1 MTRILRILVPVVLL
15 TLLTAI
21 SQAQNAAT
29 SELHVTVKDPK
40 GAVVTNATVA
50 ARDEGKAFERSTS
63 ANSDGEYHLIALPP
77 GTYTVSVQA
86 PGFAKV
92 EVKNVTVTVGQS
104 AELPVALTISAGQTS
119 ITVTSEAALIETTRT
134 STTETVDQ
142 RSIDNLPINGRNYI
156 DFTKTNS
163 QVVRDNAPSIGAAPT
178 SGLNFGGQRARA
190 NLVNVDGADAIDNS
204 TNGVRSTVSQE
215 AVKEFQIITNGY
227 AAEYG
232 RASGGVVNIVT
243 RSGSNDMHGSVFG
256 FLRSRKFQAVN
267 RFSNVKDPAYT
278 RVQAGF
284 ALGGAIKKDKT
295 FYYFAYEGTRR
306 HETGFSSIGANNY
319 GLTAFD
325 ASPFFSPAPV
335 GSIQVTPQ
343 QAAFLTAIE
352 PLFPGLPAPLQAGIQ
367 KYVFLAGGGSGIG
380 VNGTD
385 PNGFAFITP
394 PVPNQLKQ
402 FPTSCNSV
410 NLTCQGLPAS
420 FLSLSSQAGNFPVF
434 EGTSVY
440 SLRLDHNVNA
450 NNQLTL
456 RGNVSPSTV
465 NGIEVN
471 GQNETFG
478 QNAYSRTSAQTFRDV
493 AGVVQDTWV
502 LGNNKV
508 NELRFQ
514 YARRGLLFNYS
525 SGPGGGN
532 LAANVTGFGFLGRE
546 PFSFIRR
553 TEERYQGTDNFSW
566 SIGSHDTKFGVD
578 FNYLPLSAT
587 FTVNY
592 GGVINFGGLDASS
605 LGFPDLTTLLGT
617 TFPGFSPVQTY
628 GLGIPS
634 TFIQGIGNP
643 HDAFSNKPL
652 GFFWQDSWKI
662 RHNITLNYGVR
673 YDIEF
678 SPKFPPPTG
687 IPGAAYNALRIQK
700 GVQDDKNNFAPRVG
714 LAWDPAGDGKTVIR
728 ASYGIFYDHP
738 LLGLYFLGDASDGS
752 KTGQLLFAGGSPC
765 TAGSTKPSPFNL
777 NATNIFQGILGVTG
791 CLPPGVDPVV
801 AFGYNKDQQRFDPS
815 LTSSLFINQNYVNAG
830 FPLVFQP
837 FGFPQAKNFVFAYS
851 NQANLT
857 VERDLG
863 KGFGISI
870 AYNFNG
876 GRHLNRP
883 INANPVHGDLL
894 VANWRNAVAAANAQM
909 LSPTDPNYP
918 SNPLFVG
925 SADPSVFAPCG
936 AIGPSPSQFYV
947 PAALVSFFRPSGLN
961 PSLTSVFAPCLPFA
975 AAVMASEGLGL
986 GANGG
991 HCDPT
996 TPGSCVPV
1004 PFSDM
1009 AANYSNGSSFYHG
1022 FSVNLRKN
1030 FTSHYQFLAS
1040 YTWSHAIDDS
1050 TDLQSPLSPQDS
1062 FHPEAERATSTFDQ
1076 RHRFVFSGVYNT
1088 GRVGGGG
1095 MRSALLSGW
1104 TFAPIID
1111 VASGRP
1117 FNIITTQDTTFQF
1130 APSEARPNVV
1140 PAGTPKTSCGDAPV
1154 ASKYSPTGFLQV
1166 PCFIDGSLAG
1176 NLGRNKGIRPWTLFN
1191 DIRVARTFPLG
1202 ERFSLEGI
1210 MDLFNIAN
1218 RYNVADINPLYS
1230 QAGTATAASDPRQF
1244 QFALR
1249 LKW

>member
-1 MTRILRILVPVVLL
+1 MRRLLKFLASIVLL
-15 TLLTAI
+15 TLL
-21 SQAQNAAT
+21 SVFSWAQNAAT
-29 SELHVTVKDPK
+29 SELHVTVRDPK
-40 GAVVTNATVA
+40 GAVVTNAAVA
-50 ARDEGKAFERSTS
+50 ARDEGKAFERSTT
-63 ANSDGEYHLIALPP
+63 ANSDGDYHLIALPP
-77 GTYTVSVQA
+77 GVYAITVEA
-86 PGFAKV
+86 PGFAKA
-92 EVKNVTVTVGQS
+92 EVKDVTVTVGQS
-104 AELPVALTISAGQTS
+104 AELPVQLTISAGQTS
-119 ITVTSEAALIETTRT
+119 ITVTSEAALVETTRT

-163 QVVRDNAPSIGAAPT
+163 QVVKDNAPSIGAAPT

-243 RSGSNDMHGSVFG
+243 RSGSNDLHGSVFG
-256 FLRSRKFQAVN
+256 YLRNRKFQAVN
-267 RFSNVKDPAYT
+267 PFSTVKDPAYT

-284 ALGGAIKKDKT
+284 ALGGAIRKDKT

-306 HETGFSSIGANNY
+306 HETGFSSIGADHY
-319 GLTAFD
+319 GLTPFD
-325 ASPFFSPAPV
+325 ASPFFGAPSGTFNV
-335 GSIQVTPQ
+335 QVTPQ
-343 QAAFLTAIE
+343 QAGFLTAVE
-352 PLFPGLPAPLQAGIQ
+352 PLYPGLGPLQAGIQ
-367 KYVFLAGGGSGIG
+367 KYIFLAGGGSAIG
-380 VNGTD
+380 VDGAY
-385 PNGFAFITP
+385 PASFALIAP
-394 PVPNQLKQ
+394 PVPNQLQQ
-402 FPTSCNSV
+402 FPTSCNSA

-420 FLSLSSQAGNFPVF
+420 FLSLGSQAGNFPVF

-440 SLRLDHNVNA
+440 SLRLDHNVSA

-478 QNAYSRTSAQTFRDV
+478 QNAYSRTSAQTFRDA
-493 AGVVQDTWV
+493 AGVAQDTQV

-525 SGPGGGN
+525 SGPGGAN

-546 PFSFIRR
+546 PFTFIRR

-605 LGFPDLTTLLGT
+605 LRFPDLTSLLGA
-617 TFPGFSPVQTY
+617 TFPGFSPVQAY

-652 GFFWQDSWKI
+652 GLFWQDSWKI

-673 YDIEF
+673 YDVEF
-678 SPKFPPPTG
+678 SPKFAPPTG
-687 IPGAAYNALRIQK
+687 IPGAAYDALRIQK

-714 LAWDPAGDGKTVIR
+714 LAWDPAGDGKTVMR
-728 ASYGIFYDHP
+728 ASYGVFYDHP

-765 TAGSTKPSPFNL
+765 TAGGPAPSPFNL
-777 NATNIFQGILGVTG
+777 NATNIFQGILGVSG
-791 CLPPGVDPVV
+791 CLPVDPVA
-801 AFGYNKDQQRFDPS
+801 AFGYEKDQQRFDPS

-851 NQANLT
+851 NQVNLT

-863 KGFGISI
+863 KGFGISV

-894 VANWRNAVAAANAQM
+894 VANWRNAVAVANAQG

-925 SADPSVFAPCG
+925 SADPAVFAPCG
-936 AIGPSPSQFYV
+936 AAGPSPSQFYV

-961 PSLTSVFAPCLPFA
+961 PSLTGVFAPCLPLA
-975 AAVMASEGLGL
+975 AAVMANEGLGL

-996 TPGSCVPV
+996 APGSCVPV

-1088 GRVGGGG
+1088 GRISGGGVRG
-1095 MRSALLSGW
+1095 ALLSGW
-1104 TFAPIID
+1104 TFAPIVD

-1140 PAGTPKTSCGDAPV
+1140 PAGAAKTSCGDAPV
-1154 ASKYSPTGFLQV
+1154 ASHFSPTGFLQV
-1166 PCFIDGSLAG
+1166 PCFIDGNLAG
-1176 NLGRNKGIRPWTLFN
+1176 NLSRNRGLRPWTLFN

-1218 RYNVADINPLYS
+1218 RYNVADVNPLYS
-1230 QAGTATAASDPRQF
+1230 QAGVATAASDPRQF

>member
-1 MTRILRILVPVVLL
+1 MTSTAMRTTRFLRFLAPVVVLASL
-15 TLLTAI
+15 ISI

-40 GAVVTNATVA
+40 GAVVTSASVS
-50 ARDEGKAFERSTS
+50 ARNEGKGFERSTT
-63 ANSDGEYHLIALPP
+63 ANTDGDYHLIALPP
-77 GTYTVSVQA
+77 GVYTVVVEA
-86 PGFAKV
+86 AGFAKA
-92 EVKNVTVTVGQS
+92 EVKNVTITVGQS
-104 AELPVALTISAGQTS
+104 AELPVALAISGGQTS
-119 ITVTSEAALIETTRT
+119 ITVTSEAELIETTRT
-134 STTETVDQ
+134 STTETVNQ

-163 QVVRDNAPSIGAAPT
+163 QVVADNAPSIGAAPT

-227 AAEYG
+227 SAEYG

-256 FLRSRKFQAVN
+256 FLRNRKFQAVN

-278 RVQAGF
+278 RAQAGF
-284 ALGGAIKKDKT
+284 ALGGPIKKDKT
-295 FYYFAYEGTRR
+295 YYYFAYEVTRR
-306 HETGFSSIGANNY
+306 HETGFSFIGGDQY
-319 GLTAFD
+319 GLTPFD
-325 ASPFFSPAPV
+325 ASAYFGAPAGTFNV
-335 GSIQVTPQ
+335 QVTPQ
-343 QAAFLTAIE
+343 QAQFLANPPAV
-352 PLFPGLPAPLQAGIQ
+352 PLAALQQYI
-367 KYVFLAGGGSGIG
+367 FLAGGASGIA
-380 VNGTD
+380 VNRSY
-385 PNGFAFITP
+385 PAAFALISP
-394 PVPNQLKQ
+394 GGSLQQ
-402 FPTSCNSV
+402 FPTSCNPL
-410 NLTCQGLPAS
+410 NTTCNGLPSGFLGLAS
-420 FLSLSSQAGNFPVF
+420 QSGNFPVF

-440 SLRLDHNVNA
+440 SLRLDHKISA
-450 NNQLTL
+450 NNQLQL

-478 QNAYSRTSAQTFRDV
+478 QNAYSRTSQQTFRD
-493 AGVVQDTWV
+493 ATGVLQDTAV

-508 NELRFQ
+508 NEATFQ
-514 YARRGLLFNYS
+514 YARRGLNFNFS

-532 LAANVTGFGFLGRE
+532 LAANITGFAFIGRE
-546 PFSFIRR
+546 PFSFIKR
-553 TEERYQGTDNFSW
+553 TEERFQFKDNLSW
-566 SIGSHDTKFGVD
+566 SVGRHDMKFGGD

-592 GGVINFGGLDASS
+592 GGVINFGGLSASAVGLS
-605 LGFPDLTTLLGT
+605 GFPS
-617 TFPGFSPVQTY
+617 FSPVQAY

-634 TFIQGIGNP
+634 TFVQGIGNP

-662 RHNITLNYGVR
+662 RQNLTLNYGVR

-678 SPKFPPPTG
+678 GPKFAPPAG
-687 IPGAAYNALRIQK
+687 LAAAAYNALGIQK
-700 GVQDDKNNFAPRVG
+700 GVQNDKNNFAPRIG

-728 ASYGIFYDHP
+728 SSYGIFYDHP

-752 KTGQLLFAGGSPC
+752 KTSQLLFFGGSPC
-765 TAGSTKPSPFNL
+765 DGSAPGDPNNL
-777 NATNIFQGILGVTG
+777 NATNIFQGTLGLPG
-791 CLPPGVDPVV
+791 CFPAAGPAL
-801 AFGYNKDQQRFDPS
+801 GYQSDQQRFDAFLP
-815 LTSSLFINQNYVNAG
+815 TSLFINQGYLAAG
-830 FPLVFQP
+830 LPLISQP

-863 KGFGISI
+863 KGFGISV

-876 GRHLNRP
+876 GRHINRP
-883 INANPVHGDLL
+883 INANPVRGDLL
-894 VANWRNAVAAANAQM
+894 VNNWRAALAASAITSTTDPRAVNVCGVGPAGPYIPAAVA
-909 LSPTDPNYP
+909 
-918 SNPLFVG
+918 
-925 SADPSVFAPCG
+925 
-936 AIGPSPSQFYV
+936 
-947 PAALVSFFRPSGLN
+947 SFFRPGGVN
-961 PSLTSVFAPCLPFA
+961 PSLTPFVPAPCLGLVNQVLKA
-975 AAVMASEGLGL
+975 EGLGF
-986 GANGG
+986 GPNRSA
-991 HCDPT
+991 CDPT
-996 TPGSCVPV
+996 AGNCVSI
-1004 PFSDM
+1004 PFSDQ
-1009 AANYSNGSSFYHG
+1009 AANYSNGSSVYHG
-1022 FSVNLRKN
+1022 LSVNLRKR
-1030 FTSHYQFLAS
+1030 FTTHYQFLAS

-1062 FHPEAERATSTFDQ
+1062 FNPAAERSTSTFDQ
-1076 RHRFVFSGVYNT
+1076 RHRFVFSGSLDT
-1088 GRVGGGG
+1088 GHVGQGG
-1095 MRSALLSGW
+1095 MGSKLLSDW
-1104 TFAPIID
+1104 TLAPIID

-1140 PAGTPKTSCGDAPV
+1140 AAGTPATSCGDAPV

-1166 PCFIDGSLAG
+1166 PCFIDGGLAG

-1191 DIRVARTFPLG
+1191 DLRVARTFPLG

-1218 RYNVADINPLYS
+1218 RYNVADLNPLYS
-1230 QAGTATAASDPRQF
+1230 VAGTPTAASDPRQF

>member
-86 PGFAKV
+86 PGFAKA

-142 RSIDNLPINGRNYI
+142 RSIDSLPINGRNYI

-163 QVVRDNAPSIGAAPT
+163 QVVADNAPSIGAAPT

-215 AVKEFQIITNGY
+215 AVKEFQIITSGY

-267 RFSNVKDPAYT
+267 RFSNVKSPAYT
-278 RVQAGF
+278 RAQAGF
-284 ALGGAIKKDKT
+284 ALGGPIKKDKT
-295 FYYFAYEGTRR
+295 YYYFAYEVTRR
-306 HETGFSSIGANNY
+306 HETGFSFIGGDKY
-319 GLTAFD
+319 GLTPFD
-325 ASPFFSPAPV
+325 ASAYFGAPAGTFNV
-335 GSIQVTPQ
+335 QVTPQ
-343 QAAFLTAIE
+343 QAQFLANPPAV
-352 PLFPGLPAPLQAGIQ
+352 PLAALQQYI
-367 KYVFLAGGGSGIG
+367 FLAGGASGIA
-380 VNGTD
+380 VNRSY
-385 PNGFAFITP
+385 PAAFALISP
-394 PVPNQLKQ
+394 GGSLQQ
-402 FPTSCNSV
+402 FPTSCNPV
-410 NLTCQGLPAS
+410 NITCNGLPTG
-420 FLSLSSQAGNFPVF
+420 FLGLASQAGNFPVF

-440 SLRLDHNVNA
+440 SLRLDHNINA
-450 NNQLTL
+450 NNQLVL

-478 QNAYSRTSAQTFRDV
+478 QNAYSRTSQQTFRDA

-502 LGNNKV
+502 LGSNKV
-508 NELRFQ
+508 NEARFQ
-514 YARRGLLFNYS
+514 YARRGLNFNFS
-525 SGPGGGN
+525 GGPGGGN
-532 LAANVTGFGFLGRE
+532 LAANITGFAFIGRE
-546 PFSFIRR
+546 PFSFIKR
-553 TEERYQGTDNFSW
+553 TEERFQFTDSLSW
-566 SIGSHDTKFGVD
+566 SVGRHDMKFGGD

-592 GGVINFGGLDASS
+592 GGVINFGGLSASNVG
-605 LGFPDLTTLLGT
+605 LPGFPS
-617 TFPGFSPVQTY
+617 FSPVQAY
-628 GLGIPS
+628 GLGLPS

-643 HDAFSNKPL
+643 HDSFSNKSL
-652 GFFWQDSWKI
+652 GFFWQDSWKV
-662 RHNITLNYGVR
+662 RHNLTLNYGVR

-678 SPKFPPPTG
+678 GPKFAPPAG
-687 IPGAAYNALRIQK
+687 LAGAAYNALGIQK
-700 GVQDDKNNFAPRVG
+700 GVANDKNNFAPRVG
-714 LAWDPAGDGKTVIR
+714 LAWDPAGDGKTVMR
-728 ASYGIFYDHP
+728 GSYGIFYDHP
-738 LLGLYFLGDASDGS
+738 LLGLYFLGDASDAS
-752 KTGQLLFAGGSPC
+752 KTSQLLFFGGSPC
-765 TAGSTKPSPFNL
+765 DGSAPGSPGNL
-777 NATNIFQGILGVTG
+777 NATNIFQGTLGLANCFPAAG
-791 CLPPGVDPVV
+791 PAL
-801 AFGYNKDQQRFDPS
+801 GYQSDQQRFDAFLP
-815 LTSSLFINQNYVNAG
+815 TSLFINQGYLAAG
-830 FPLVFQP
+830 LPLISQP

-851 NQANLT
+851 NQANFT

-863 KGFGISI
+863 KGFGLSV

-883 INANPVHGDLL
+883 INANPVRGDLL
-894 VANWRNAVAAANAQM
+894 VNNWRAALAAGAITNTTDPRAVNVCGVGPAGPYIPAAVA
-909 LSPTDPNYP
+909 
-918 SNPLFVG
+918 
-925 SADPSVFAPCG
+925 
-936 AIGPSPSQFYV
+936 
-947 PAALVSFFRPSGLN
+947 SFFRPGGVN
-961 PSLTSVFAPCLPFA
+961 PSLTPFVPAPCLGLVNQVLKA
-975 AAVMASEGLGL
+975 EGLGF
-986 GANGG
+986 GPNRSA
-991 HCDPT
+991 CDPVAGT
-996 TPGSCVPV
+996 CVTI
-1004 PFSDM
+1004 PFSDQ
-1009 AANYSNGSSFYHG
+1009 AANYSNGSSIYHG
-1022 FSVNLRKN
+1022 LSVNLRKR
-1030 FTSHYQFLAS
+1030 FSTHYQFLAS

-1062 FHPEAERATSTFDQ
+1062 FNPAAERSTSTFDQ
-1076 RHRFVFSGVYNT
+1076 RHRFVFSGSYDT
-1088 GRVGGGG
+1088 GHVGTGGLH
-1095 MRSALLSGW
+1095 SALLSNW
-1104 TFAPIID
+1104 TFSTIVD

-1140 PAGTPKTSCGDAPV
+1140 AAGAPTTSCGDAPV
-1154 ASKYSPTGFLQV
+1154 ASKYSPSGFLQV